1 MVNLYYLLYVKL
13 FILYNKLLKLINK
26 ITQLKSKLKS
36 LGGIMISASGGPEKS
51 PLDDLLTQA
60 LDLRSSAKV
69 ELIVSS
75 RAKDQKINAL
85 KEIIQAHKPVG
96 NPIKNI
102 VKAIFA
108 NKKEKKLINENSVR
122 NAEIDGIIKKHKK
135 EIKDIEKE
143 RKVIQKVLKN
153 LERTSNTDI
162 IKIRKLSL
170 ETFELIKPD
179 PTAIED
185 KNSMEIQ
192 KFNDK
197 IQNLDETYKKKI
209 TEVASK
215 ISKLNGIFTAQKTGS
230 NLVENEQLNTEI
242 RKITALSAKFRP
254 LLNKDIS
261 SEALKIFDEVSESV
275 KIHNIIAESNEKLK
289 NFRIDL
295 NAYKEAVNLNKKN
308 PDQNFL
314 YSSQIKKADRNL
326 SKAFILLAKLEK
338 KEQTFAKKIP
348 TIKQVEQFEKEVK
361 DFSSIMEKAKPKAK

>member
-1 MVNLYYLLYVKL
+1 
-13 FILYNKLLKLINK
+13 
-26 ITQLKSKLKS
+26 
-36 LGGIMISASGGPEKS
+36 MISASGGPEKS